1 MSTLTEKQQY
11 WSEHLQKAE
20 AFDGTMADY
29 ARQQGL
35 SPQHLYQ
42 WRSELRKRER
52 KQSDDYPVFTEVK
65 PPSYHSPTQ
74 TITLQLGR
82 AHITF
87 SSLPDAQWLAR
98 LIIAHG

>member
-1 MSTLTEKQQY
+1 MSTFTEKQQY
-11 WSEHLQKAE
+11 LSEHLQKAE
-20 AFDGTMADY
+20 AFDGSVADY

-42 WRSELRKRER
+42 WRSELRKREN
-52 KQSDDYPVFTEVK
+52 KQSDDCPIFTEVK
-65 PPSYHSPTQ
+65 HPPCHSPMQ

>member
-20 AFDGTMADY
+20 AFDGSVADY

-42 WRSELRKRER
+42 WRSELRKRES
-52 KQSDDYPVFTEVK
+52 KQSDDRAVFTEVK
-65 PPSYHSPTQ
+65 QSAYHSRSQ
-74 TITLQLGR
+74 TISVQLGR
-82 AHITF
+82 AHIIF

-98 LIIAHG
+98 LIVAHG